1 MLPLLHLHQISVN
14 FSQKSDLPL
23 HGNLFFYSVWIGSSP
38 HSREPFTL
46 SSSYSSLLSSHR
58 PFLSGTSPLEPAE
71 IRCAQASSFRLQ
83 YFPCYVWCSKC
94 SGLFFCTE
102 CIECFPGMVSKFSL
116 KSVHYHSGGS
126 SCYLNNHTFY
136 VPHYLHL
143 YTYSFY
149 YYYCH
154 HNRHFCLCCLELEVT
169 FYVPSWRVED
179 TNVNEPSS
187 GEIYKASNVKW
198 PPPVIDPSTI
208 LTRRRSSK
216 LTCRRAVHCRGHTLL
231 PAVIRKPDHNIV
243 SCFQVL
249 RGHTEYT
256 GQTDVCEMERGEGLK
271 YFNYALVELVHCW
284 GGMQSSRRR
293 AASFPST
300 LLPKPSQYL
309 MT

>member
-1 MLPLLHLHQISVN
+1 MEPEGL
-14 FSQKSDLPL
+14 
-23 HGNLFFYSVWIGSSP
+23 SP

-46 SSSYSSLLSSHR
+46 SSSYSSLLSCHR
-58 PFLSGTSPLEPAE
+58 PFLPGTSLEPAE
-71 IRCAQASSFRLQ
+71 IRSAQASSFRLQ
-83 YFPCYVWCSKC
+83 YFPYYVWRSKC

-149 YYYCH
+149 YYH
-154 HNRHFCLCCLELEVT
+154 HHRHHHRHFCLYCLELEVN

-179 TNVNEPSS
+179 KNVNEPSS

-208 LTRRRSSK
+208 LTRRRTSK
-216 LTCRRAVHCRGHTLL
+216 LTCRRAVHCRGHTFVLHCCLQSLESLAIISFHALRFCVVMRSTRDRRTSVKWKGEKGWNISITLSLNWYTAEEECGPLDGGLL
-231 PAVIRKPDHNIV
+231 RPLPLCCQNPH
-243 SCFQVL
+243 
-249 RGHTEYT
+249 
-256 GQTDVCEMERGEGLK
+256 
-271 YFNYALVELVHCW
+271 
-284 GGMQSSRRR
+284 
-293 AASFPST
+293 ST
-300 LLPKPSQYL
+300 
-309 MT
+309 